1 MILFVFEGEDREPN
15 IYKTIEKLFF
25 PRQNEN
31 IVCSFGNNLYALYKE
46 MIDLDGDGD
55 IVSVLKTKLGE
66 RGDTMLQ
73 ELRSSDFSEIFLFF
87 DYDFQH
93 SQLSLDEINQ
103 RVDEML
109 TLFNEETENGKLY
122 INYPMV
128 ESIRYT
134 KELPDENYVDYIVS
148 REECNNFKQLA
159 KEFSYYNDFTHIL
172 FRDNEIPSKQRY
184 LTIQDNWSFLRHMNV
199 CKANWIV
206 NGRNEIPINKEDI
219 NQIAIFEGQKQ
230 RFVETHE
237 SVAILNSF
245 PLFIFDYFK

>member
-1 MILFVFEGEDREPN
+1 MILFVFEGEEREPN
-15 IYKTIEKLFF
+15 VYKTIERLFF
-25 PRQNEN
+25 PRQNDN

-55 IVSVLKTKLGE
+55 IVTVLKTKLGE
-66 RGDTMLQ
+66 RGDTKLQ

-93 SQLSLDEINQ
+93 SLLSLDEINQ

-109 TLFNEETENGKLY
+109 ALFNEETENGKLY

-134 KELPDENYVDYIVS
+134 RELPDDNYVNYIVS
-148 REECNNFKQLA
+148 REECRNFKRLTN
-159 KEFSYYNDFTHIL
+159 EFSFYGDFSHIL
-172 FRDNEIPSKQRY
+172 FRKDEIPSKERY
-184 LTIQDNWSFLRHMNV
+184 LMIQDNWRSLRQMNV

-206 NGRNEIPINKEDI
+206 NGRNEIPLNKEDI
-219 NQIAIFEGQKQ
+219 NQLAIFEGQKQ
-230 RFVETHE
+230 KFVNTIE
-237 SVAILNSF
+237 SVAVLNSF
-245 PLFIFDYFK
+245 PLFLFEYFK